1 MNPPTDSSPAAYFQ
15 VSVTAV
21 FFFCS
26 AITLPIAMPIC
37 EFENDVRNTL
47 AAQSGPVMS
56 SAPAL
61 GMTSSVLVSRAT
73 LAMARAT
80 PE

>member
-1 MNPPTDSSPAAYFQ
+1 LNPPTDSSPAAYFH

-47 AAQSGPVMS
+47 AAHNGPVIS

-61 GMTSSVLVSRAT
+61 GMTSSVLLSRAT
-73 LAMARAT
+73 FDMASAT